1 MTVMYHCQTFYLR
14 TWERCMSAFA
24 SFYFVP
30 NIALVVVYVVLELL
44 PVPKP
49 VPVVKVHIA
58 GGKKDI

>member
-1 MTVMYHCQTFYLR
+1 
-14 TWERCMSAFA
+14 MSAFA